1 MKLHG
6 KRVVGIASKGCRAGT
21 SGISEGIPAICEAQ
35 PALARRGLMKSL
47 GRNGSIP
54 FLSNLIY
61 QYVRL
66 KLSR

>member
-1 MKLHG
+1 
-6 KRVVGIASKGCRAGT
+6 
-21 SGISEGIPAICEAQ
+21 
-35 PALARRGLMKSL
+35 LMKSL